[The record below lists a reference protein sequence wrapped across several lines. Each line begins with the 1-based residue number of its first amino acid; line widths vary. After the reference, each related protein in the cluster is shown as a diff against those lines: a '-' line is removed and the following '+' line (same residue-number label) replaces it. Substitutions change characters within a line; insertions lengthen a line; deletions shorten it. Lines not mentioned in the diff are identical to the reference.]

1 MIPALAA
8 VIGFVA
14 GLAAHDLGVQGLRD
28 DPLRP
33 LAGTCPRCRNRR
45 GWLTVRCPS
54 CGRRPSM
61 EFVVAAGT
69 AVFAWFL
76 VSGTGV
82 SWFLVAYLGFALLT
96 AALVVTDLAELRI
109 VDRLNLPGTAV
120 LAVLLAA
127 LALANGQGAD
137 LLRGLGG
144 AGAYFTGTLLMW
156 VIAGGRGFGAGDVKL
171 SPLLGLYTTF
181 LSWGTLGWA
190 VFITAM
196 VGGVAGA
203 AVLVFGRGGAKT
215 ELPYGPPMV
224 MGAWVAI
231 VLAVTGTIPT

>member
-8 VIGFVA
+8 VLGFIA

-28 DPLRP
+28 DPFRP
-33 LAGTCPRCRNRR
+33 LAGTCPRCRTRR
-45 GWLTVRCPS
+45 GWLRVHCPS
-54 CGRRPSM
+54 CGRRPSI
-61 EFVVAAGT
+61 EFAIAAAT
-69 AVFAWFL
+69 ATFAWYL
-76 VSGTGV
+76 ATGIGL
-82 SWFLVAYLGFALLT
+82 SWFLLAYLGFALLT

-120 LAVLLAA
+120 LAVLLALIA
-127 LALANGQGAD
+127 LASGHGSD

-144 AGAYFTGTLLMW
+144 AGAYFAGTLLMW
-156 VIAGGRGFGAGDVKL
+156 LIAGGRGFGAGDVKL
-171 SPLLGLYTTF
+171 SPLLGLYTAY

-203 AVLVFGRGGAKT
+203 AVLVFGRGGAKA

-224 MGAWVAI
+224 VGAWAAV